1 MNVGTYTIE
10 VDEERKLVKIV
21 VVGTFDDKKAGEF
34 HQDYLKT
41 VYPLQTE
48 DYLLLAN
55 GVDMDVITMDM
66 LPKLQMS
73 FAFYKKSK
81 FKEICFI
88 IVNDE
93 VRKQVLKLIRFS
105 GITDI
110 TDITFMIP
118 EEVDAKIE
126 AHQNRN

>member
-10 VDEERKLVKIV
+10 VDEDRKLVNIV
-21 VVGTFDDKKAGEF
+21 VTGTFDDKKAGEF
-34 HQDYLKT
+34 HQDYLKK
-41 VYPLQTE
+41 VYPLHTKE
-48 DYLLLAN
+48 YILLAD

-73 FAFYKKSK
+73 FAFYKKSN

-88 IVNDE
+88 ILNDE

-110 TDITFMIP
+110 TDITFIIP
-118 EEVDAKIE
+118 EEVEAKIE
-126 AHQNRN
+126 EHQIRV